1 MYKRQILGGEIEVPT
16 IDGKKAILKIPPG
29 TQSFQQFRLKNKGM
43 SILRQNR
50 RGDMYVEIN
59 VEIPVNLTN
68 KQKEIIKKFEQE
80 GVTNTAHS
88 PKSKDFFSKI
98 KKAWQDFK

>member
-1 MYKRQILGGEIEVPT
+1 M
-16 IDGKKAILKIPPG
+16 KIPPG
-29 TQSFQQFRLKNKGM
+29 TQSFQQFRLKNKGV